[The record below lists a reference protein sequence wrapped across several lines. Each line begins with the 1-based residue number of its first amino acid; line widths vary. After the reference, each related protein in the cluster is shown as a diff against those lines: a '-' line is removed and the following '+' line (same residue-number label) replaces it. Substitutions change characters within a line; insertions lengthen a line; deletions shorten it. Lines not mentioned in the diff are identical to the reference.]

1 MRKGPFVLAP
11 SAGPRVG
18 RYLGPMSRK
27 SRVPSRLAMGVAVV
41 AIAASRA
48 AIAQQPAPTPVQEFV
63 TVTRVEVTLHV
74 TDKLGNVIP
83 DLKKE
88 DFRLFIDEIPQPIE
102 SVEWAGAPHV
112 PPGGEVSV
120 PPAPAA
126 SAGAAPA
133 PYSSDTGRLIV
144 FLFQSQIEGLK
155 DEGLMRVKR
164 QALEFADTLSP
175 NDRAAVLLAGSRLW
189 LTQDFTSDR
198 KAVRAAISRVPKK
211 EDVTTS
217 SAAPG
222 EPSLVAG
229 LPLETV
235 QAATSPEKALAALG
249 RALKPLPGS
258 KAVLFFG
265 WAVGKWN
272 ALAPVGEYHMGRV
285 DFSKDYEAAR
295 NALSEAQAPV
305 FTLDVSGGP
314 HQLQQGLNALSFET
328 GGFYMP
334 TYEFPRS
341 AMRQVGEAIKGHYVL
356 VFRKPDLPKGPHKIR
371 IDRMRGNWNL
381 LYRQDYDDGGS

>member
-1 MRKGPFVLAP
+1 MLAFG
-11 SAGPRVG
+11 A
-18 RYLGPMSRK
+18 
-27 SRVPSRLAMGVAVV
+27 AVA
-41 AIAASRA
+41 APLRG
-48 AIAQQPAPTPVQEFV
+48 QPEPTPVQEIV
-63 TVTRVEVTLHV
+63 VVTRVEVTLHV

-83 DLKKE
+83 GLKKE
-88 DFRLFIDEIPQPIE
+88 DFRLFVDEQPQPIE
-102 SVEWAGAPHV
+102 SVEWAGAPNA
-112 PPGGEVSV
+112 PASDEPQTAS
-120 PPAPAA
+120 APAA
-126 SAGAAPA
+126 GFSP
-133 PYSSDTGRLIV
+133 DTGRLIV

-164 QALEFADTLSP
+164 QALEFADTLSG

-189 LTQDFTSDR
+189 LTQDFTADR
-198 KAVRAAISRVPKK
+198 KAIRAAISRVPEKK
-211 EDVTTS
+211 DVTTS
-217 SAAPG
+217 TAAAG
-222 EPSLVAG
+222 EPSLVPS

-249 RALKPLPGS
+249 RALRPLPGS

-272 ALAPVGEYHMGRV
+272 ALAPVGDYHLGRI
-285 DFSKDYEAAR
+285 DYSKDYEAAR
-295 NALSEAQAPV
+295 RALSEAQAPV

-314 HQLQQGLNALSFET
+314 HHLQEGLNALSFET

-356 VFRKPDLPKGPHKIR
+356 VFRKPDLPKGAHKIR
-371 IDRMRGNWNL
+371 VDRMRGNWNL
-381 LYRQDYDDGGS
+381 LYRQDYDDGN